1 MTRLKS
7 TARADKVAR
16 PWRPAYSAW
25 AVIGVRPDGTEETL
39 DVGTREG
46 VQASYGR
53 LFNCPMFESVYL
65 KDLNA
70 KPPHEQ
76 ERA

>member
-1 MTRLKS
+1 MTRTKP
-7 TARADKVAR
+7 TTRAAKVAR
-16 PWRPAYSAW
+16 PWQPAYSAW
-25 AVIGVRPDGTEETL
+25 AVIGVHPDGREETL

-46 VQASYGR
+46 VQASYSR
-53 LFNCPMFESVYL
+53 LFNCPMYDAVYL

-70 KPPHEQ
+70 RPPKEQ